1 MVKTL
6 GFFVRFWDDV
16 LVGNGI
22 LVWVWF
28 TFDLGFGIWF
38 GNDLDLTFD
47 LGWFDFGVCL
57 I

>member
-38 GNDLDLTFD
+38 GNDLDLTFVC
-47 LGWFDFGVCL
+47 GFG
-57 I
+57 